1 MENWQ
6 SILFVMN
13 RQNTGNLGPY
23 KASVFLIAWIVL
35 GNFILLNL
43 FLAIL
48 LDAFLVDGEEM
59 TEEEVFL
66 LK

>member
-1 MENWQ
+1 
-6 SILFVMN
+6 
-13 RQNTGNLGPY
+13 
-23 KASVFLIAWIVL
+23 LIAWIVL